1 MMKIIPVN
9 GFFVKPFRLAVVPI
23 VIAAALM
30 FIPGHASAQ
39 NATPE
44 AKSEEAPAGNAENG
58 KQLFV
63 KVGCF
68 ACHGTLAHG
77 GTTSGP
83 RLAGPPSLSYKA
95 FVAYVRKPAEMPPY
109 TEKVLSD
116 QELTDIYTFLKSVP
130 RSPDLKSI
138 PLLNEK

>member
-1 MMKIIPVN
+1 MKRIPGN
-9 GFFVKPFRLAVVPI
+9 GLGVKPLRLAGIPLVV
-23 VIAAALM
+23 AAALLLL
-30 FIPGHASAQ
+30 PSRASAQ
-39 NATPE
+39 NAAPE
-44 AKSEEAPAGNAENG
+44 TKSDEAPAGNADNG

-63 KVGCF
+63 KDGCF

-77 GTTSGP
+77 GTSSGP
-83 RLAGPPSLSYKA
+83 RLSGPPVLSYKA
-95 FVAYVRKPAEMPPY
+95 FLAYMRNPAEMPPY

-116 QELTDIYTFLKSVP
+116 KEVIDIYAFLKSVP